1 MPDAEGKPSDKTRAE
16 QVEESGGSI
25 ELPEQTAPYLLDFL
39 QRIGV
44 YGHGAM
50 GPVPLSSVEIRAWS
64 DGAGVALKHWE
75 FEALRAA
82 SRAYLVCLNGT
93 DDTLPY
99 GDPDSLHDP
108 DVVDERLEHMFDR
121 LARPIKKRDSP

>member
-16 QVEESGGSI
+16 QVEENGGFI
-25 ELPEQTAPYLLDFL
+25 ELPEQTAPYLLDYL

-44 YGHGAM
+44 YGYGAM
-50 GPVPLSSVEIRAWS
+50 GPVPLSSVEIRAWCEGS
-64 DGAGVALKHWE
+64 GIELLSWE

-82 SRAYLVCLNGT
+82 SRAYVACLNGT

-99 GDPDSLHDP
+99 GNPDDLADQN
-108 DVVDERLEHMFDR
+108 VVDARLEAIFRR
-121 LARPIKKRDSP
+121 LTRPINRRKD

>member
-1 MPDAEGKPSDKTRAE
+1 M
-16 QVEESGGSI
+16 EEDGGCI
-25 ELPEQTAPYLLDFL
+25 ELPEQTAPYLLDYL

-50 GPVPLSSVEIRAWS
+50 GPVPLSALEIRAWC
-64 DGAGVALKHWE
+64 DGSGIELLPWE

-82 SRAYLVCLNGT
+82 SRAYVACLTGT

-99 GDPDSLHDP
+99 GDPDDLADP
-108 DVVDERLEHMFDR
+108 NVVDAKLEAIFDR
-121 LARPIKKRDSP
+121 LTRPINRRKD